1 MAYNRLEDAIPTAS
15 ARQSIAGRGT
25 HPERSLRKDL
35 SMQGP
40 GGPIKLDNRPLY
52 ARAIDALRALI
63 ESEQFKTGDRL
74 PSEELLAKQ
83 LGISRSTLR
92 EAMGH
97 LETQGAIV
105 RRQGVG
111 TFVADP
117 VYTSLLGGIE
127 QLESLQSRARKAGFD
142 VRTEERRVSQEVMHT
157 EWSRELGEYFQGDL
171 LRLETV
177 QSVNGRRMAYF
188 DSYLPLALS
197 DVRGL
202 RDFEGTAIEYINRHS
217 ETTISHTR
225 SGVFAIRADP
235 SLAVRLGVEPDE
247 AILHLKEIYF
257 TARSVAVGVSLNYFL
272 TEAFHFYVIRQVI
285 QE

>member
-1 MAYNRLEDAIPTAS
+1 MP
-15 ARQSIAGRGT
+15 
-25 HPERSLRKDL
+25 
-35 SMQGP
+35 GP
-40 GGPIKLDNRPLY
+40 GGPIKFDNRPLY

-63 ESEQFKTGDRL
+63 ESEQFNTGDRL

-117 VYTSLLGGIE
+117 ANSSLLGGIE
-127 QLESLQSRARKAGFD
+127 QLESLQSRARKAGYD
-142 VRTEERRVSQEVMHT
+142 VRTEERVV
-157 EWSRELGEYFQGDL
+157 SREPMHSDWAHEFGEYFQGDL
-171 LRLETV
+171 ARLESV

-188 DSYLPLALS
+188 DSYLPLAFS
-197 DVRGL
+197 DL
-202 RDFEGTAIEYINRHS
+202 HELQAFNGTAIEYINQRS
-217 ETTISHTR
+217 EALISHTR
-225 SGVFAIRADP
+225 SGVFAIRADA
-235 SLAVRLGVEPDE
+235 SLATRMGVERNE
-247 AILHLKEIYF
+247 AVLHLREIYF
-257 TARSVAVGVSLNYFL
+257 TARSVAVGVSMNYFL

-285 QE
+285 QT

>member
-1 MAYNRLEDAIPTAS
+1 LEPSAAAARS
-15 ARQSIAGRGT
+15 ARLPGSGLQGRN
-25 HPERSLRKDL
+25 H

-52 ARAIDALRALI
+52 ARAIDALRVLI
-63 ESEQFKTGDRL
+63 ESEHFATGDRL

-97 LETQGAIV
+97 LETQGVIV

-111 TFVADP
+111 TFVAEP
-117 VYTSLLGGIE
+117 AHSSLLGGIE

-142 VRTEERRVSQEVMHT
+142 VQTDERRVSREPVHP
-157 EWSRELGEYFQGDL
+157 EWSRELGQYFQGEL
-171 LRLETV
+171 ARLESV

-188 DSYLPLALS
+188 DSYLPLAFG
-197 DVRGL
+197 DL
-202 RDFEGTAIEYINRHS
+202 RELETFDGTAIEFINRYS
-217 ETTISHTR
+217 DAGVSHTR
-225 SGVFAIRADP
+225 SGVFAIRADAG
-235 SLAVRLGVEPDE
+235 LAARMGVEPDE

-257 TARSVAVGVSLNYFL
+257 SARSVAVGISMNYFL
-272 TEAFHFYVIRQVI
+272 TEAFHFYVIRQVV
-285 QE
+285 QT